1 MRLPKGL
8 PLQALDYY
16 RKYCLYTALLIVA
29 SMIFYGTFYALTYVR
44 MFHLMSVHHN
54 VIEPPHAIEEY
65 FRFLMLVSI
74 SISVVYSFIGI
85 FIILFYLRRAFIR
98 LLEFRRDRYYSPYL
112 LSTIGYILGYI
123 SSPIA
128 LYVILGLMINLFKV
142 HGFFRV
148 YDLLSSVLLII
159 VLIISIV
166 SSIIGVI
173 GEYLLLSRLGEDIKN
188 EVLKLYGILLIIGKV
203 VARFIIS
210 LVVYLLIYFE
220 MGKIINVGRK
230 RIELLESL
238 ERLNP
243 MKYLG

>member
-1 MRLPKGL
+1 
-8 PLQALDYY
+8 
-16 RKYCLYTALLIVA
+16 
-29 SMIFYGTFYALTYVR
+29 
-44 MFHLMSVHHN
+44 
-54 VIEPPHAIEEY
+54 VIEPPRAIEEY

-74 SISVVYSFIGI
+74 PISVVYSIIGI
-85 FIILFYLRRAFIR
+85 FIILFYLRQAFIR

-112 LSTIGYILGYI
+112 LSTIGYVLGYI
-123 SSPIA
+123 LSPIA
-128 LYVILGLMINLFKV
+128 LYVILSLMINLFKV
-142 HGFFRV
+142 HGFFTI
-148 YDLLSSVLLII
+148 YDLLSSVLVII
-159 VLIISIV
+159 VLITSMI

-173 GEYLLLSRLGEDIKN
+173 GEYLLLSGLGEDIKN
-188 EVLKLYGILLIIGKV
+188 EVLKLYGILLIVGRV
-203 VARFIIS
+203 VAQFIIS